1 MFLIKALY
9 RFVKDLFAVL
19 STSII
24 KNSNI
29 IQKIRILRQHRVL
42 RNVRKSKNIIITK
55 SDKGNRVVILDQKLY
70 INAIEEIIS
79 DTSNFESS
87 MKTQP

>member
-1 MFLIKALY
+1 M
-9 RFVKDLFAVL
+9 L

-42 RNVRKSKNIIITK
+42 RNVRKSKDIIITK
-55 SDKGNRVVILDQKLY
+55 SDKGNRVFILDQKLY

>member
-19 STSII
+19 STSVI

-29 IQKIRILRQHRVL
+29 FQKIRILRQHRVL
-42 RNVRKSKNIIITK
+42 RNVRKSKDIVITK

-70 INAIEEIIS
+70 INAIEEIIF